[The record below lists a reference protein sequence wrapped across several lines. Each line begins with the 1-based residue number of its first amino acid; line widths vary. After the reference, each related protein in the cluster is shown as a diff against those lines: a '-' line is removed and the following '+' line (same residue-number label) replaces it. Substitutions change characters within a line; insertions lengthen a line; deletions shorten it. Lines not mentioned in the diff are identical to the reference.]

1 MIDSGVTR
9 EEVPPGY
16 QRTEVGVIPGEWKV
30 ASLGEIATI
39 VTGNTPPTHD
49 PTNYGDDYPFVSPTD
64 LGETK
69 YVADTNKKLSKK
81 GFETSRRFPANSILF
96 VSIGSTIGKCGIAP
110 AELTSNQQINAV
122 FPSCNFSA
130 DYLYYTLCSIAPRI
144 RALAGEQA
152 VPIVNKTQFSKTIV
166 PLPPLPEQRTIAAAL
181 SDAEGLIGALDALI
195 EKKRAIKQA
204 VMQQLLTGKK
214 RLPGFA
220 GEWETKRLGDIITF
234 LPTANNPRADLNDD
248 GEIQYIHY
256 GDVHAQTEPVLD
268 CNVCVL
274 PYIDRG
280 KIGNAAYLEDGDLI
294 MVDAS
299 EDLEGTGKSVEVQGI
314 SGKNVIAGLHTI
326 LCRGN
331 SDQWARGF
339 KAYLQFIP
347 AFKLALTRIATG
359 ISVYAISKKQ
369 IAEIELAL
377 PPVSEQ
383 DAIVSILSDMDAE
396 IAALERRREKTKQIK
411 QGTMQQLLTGR
422 IRLVEPLEAAA

>member
-1 MIDSGVTR
+1 MTERQAGAK
-9 EEVPPGY
+9 EVPPGY
-16 QRTEVGVIPGEWKV
+16 KRTEAGVIPEDWEAIPLRDDISLLSGHHVLARHCNIHGEGVPYLTGPADFPEGHIQQTKFTTHPTTLCHEGDILV
-30 ASLGEIATI
+30 TVKGSGSGSLIEADASYCISRQLMAIRVKQWDSKFLYYSLLQNANQI
-39 VTGNTPPTHD
+39 KAASTGLIP
-49 PTNYGDDYPFVSPTD
+49 G
-64 LGETK
+64 
-69 YVADTNKKLSKK
+69 LSR
-81 GFETSRRFPANSILF
+81 SDILD
-96 VSIGSTIGKCGIAP
+96 
-110 AELTSNQQINAV
+110 QQI
-122 FPSCNFSA
+122 
-130 DYLYYTLCSIAPRI
+130 
-144 RALAGEQA
+144 
-152 VPIVNKTQFSKTIV
+152 
-166 PLPPLPEQRTIAAAL
+166 PLPPTVTEQRAIAAAL
-181 SDAEGLIGALDALI
+181 SDVDGLIGALDALI
-195 EKKRAIKQA
+195 EKKRAIKRA
-204 VMQQLLTGKK
+204 AMQQLLTGKK
-214 RLPGFA
+214 RLPGFS

-234 LPTANNPRADLNDD
+234 LPTANNPRADLNDE
-248 GEIQYIHY
+248 GEVQYIHY
-256 GDVHAQTEPVLD
+256 GDVHAQTKPVLD

-299 EDLEGTGKSVEVQGI
+299 EDLEGTGKSVEIQGI

-331 SDQWARGF
+331 SDQWAMGF

-396 IAALERRREKTKQIK
+396 IAALERRRGKVEQIK
-411 QGTMQQLLTGR
+411 QGMMQQLLTGR
-422 IRLVEPLEAAA
+422 IRLLSVDEANEQ

>member
-1 MIDSGVTR
+1 MSMTAKSSVDSVRMEMIAGM
-9 EEVPPGY
+9 
-16 QRTEVGVIPGEWKV
+16 
-30 ASLGEIATI
+30 
-39 VTGNTPPTHD
+39 
-49 PTNYGDDYPFVSPTD
+49 
-64 LGETK
+64 
-69 YVADTNKKLSKK
+69 
-81 GFETSRRFPANSILF
+81 
-96 VSIGSTIGKCGIAP
+96 
-110 AELTSNQQINAV
+110 QI
-122 FPSCNFSA
+122 
-130 DYLYYTLCSIAPRI
+130 
-144 RALAGEQA
+144 
-152 VPIVNKTQFSKTIV
+152 
-166 PLPPLPEQRTIAAAL
+166 PLPSLPEQRAIAAAL
-181 SDAEGLIGALDALI
+181 SDADGLIGALDALI

-204 VMQQLLTGKK
+204 AMQQLLTGKK
-214 RLPGFA
+214 RLPGFT
-220 GEWETKRLGDIITF
+220 GKWETKRLGDIITF

-396 IAALERRREKTKQIK
+396 IAALERRREKTEQIK
-411 QGTMQQLLTGR
+411 QGMMQQLLTGR
-422 IRLVEPLEAAA
+422 IRLVESPEAAA